1 MYLHFRKFTL
11 SIIDV
16 LIFLAHCLCACTCVF
31 MCICLIS
38 LFFLFVSFIL
48 KDDQVKSS
56 ETLKV
61 GEQIEH
67 DGQFRQVK
75 LDQYQH

>member
-1 MYLHFRKFTL
+1 MYVCVYVYLFD
-11 SIIDV
+11 II
-16 LIFLAHCLCACTCVF
+16 I
-31 MCICLIS
+31 
-38 LFFLFVSFIL
+38 FFLFVSFIL